1 MNASL
6 HLLTPKGDRPIWGG
20 NLEAE
25 EFVAESLV
33 EIPLLGKITAGLP
46 IEAVE
51 DQQLI
56 SVPRNMVRK
65 DTYALRVVGESM
77 VEDNIQDGDIIV
89 VERQESAAN
98 GQSVVAMIN
107 NEEVTLKKLYIEKD
121 GVRLQ
126 PANSTMSPIFLRNE
140 DVKILGIVSAVIRT
154 PDYGSQYFYDFKYLR

>member
-1 MNASL
+1 MTAAL
-6 HLLTPKGDRPIWGG
+6 HLLTPKGDRPVWSPH
-20 NLEAE
+20 LESEAFMAE
-25 EFVAESLV
+25 PMA
-33 EIPLLGKITAGLP
+33 EIPLLGRITAGLP

-51 DQQLI
+51 DRELV

-65 DTYALRVVGESM
+65 ETYALRVVGESM

-107 NEEVTLKKLYIEKD
+107 DEEVTLKKLYIEKE

-126 PANSTMSPIFLRNE
+126 PANATMAPIFLRNE
-140 DVKILGIVSAVIRT
+140 DVKILGVVSAVIRT
-154 PDYGSQYFYDFKYLR
+154 P

>member
-1 MNASL
+1 MAAIL
-6 HLLTPKGDRPIWGG
+6 HLLTPKVDRPVWSP
-20 NLEAE
+20 NLESEDFRAE
-25 EFVAESLV
+25 LMV
-33 EIPLLGKITAGLP
+33 EIPLLGRITAGLP

-51 DQQLI
+51 ERELV
-56 SVPRNMVRK
+56 SVPRNMVRR

-107 NEEVTLKKLYIEKD
+107 DEEVTLKKLYIEKE

-126 PANSTMSPIFLRNE
+126 PANASMAPIFLRNE
-140 DVKILGIVSAVIRT
+140 DVKILGVVSAVIRT
-154 PDYGSQYFYDFKYLR
+154 P

>member
-1 MNASL
+1 MSASL
-6 HLLTPKGDRPIWGG
+6 HLLTPKGARPLWSG
-20 NLEAE
+20 NFESE
-25 EFVAESLV
+25 EFIAEPLV

-51 DQQLI
+51 DQQMI
-56 SVPRNMVRK
+56 SVPQNMVRK

-77 VEDNIQDGDIIV
+77 VEDNIQDGDVIV

-126 PANSTMSPIFLRNE
+126 PANSTMAPIFLRNE
-140 DVKILGIVSAVIRT
+140 DVKILGIVSAVIRI
-154 PDYGSQYFYDFKYLR
+154 P